1 MTETTEPQ
9 AENVEP
15 AVVQEEP
22 QQTPETPRKYKVKV
36 DGLESEVDEAELIN
50 SYQKGRSADKKF
62 QEAADLRKQLE
73 TFVENVKAD
82 PAQLLEQLGHNPKE
96 WARNLLLA
104 EIEAEEQEKDPNLKR
119 IAGLEKK
126 LSELEKGEASK
137 KQLQLEEIAKAEE
150 SALVMK
156 IDNEIGKT
164 LEEMGFLAGTAPAE
178 LIADIA
184 EQMLAEYKLSKT
196 SIDSNEAL
204 ARTKQS
210 YSRRLAAI
218 SKNKPDA
225 ILDLIPSEYLDK
237 IAEAYM
243 KKRQPK
249 SVPTIKS
256 NTPAIVPTKDQELT
270 KQLEDFFKRKS

>member
-1 MTETTEPQ
+1 MTDTPAPQ

-15 AVVQEEP
+15 IAPQEEV
-22 QQTPETPRKYKVKV
+22 QIPEAPRKYKVKV
-36 DGLESEVDEAELIN
+36 DGLESEVEESELIN
-50 SYQKGRSADKKF
+50 SYQKGRSADKRF
-62 QEAADLRKQLE
+62 QEASDLRKQLE
-73 TFVENVKAD
+73 TFVENAKAD
-82 PAQLLEQLGHNPKE
+82 PTQLLEQLGHNPKE
-96 WARNLLLA
+96 WARDLLLA
-104 EIEAEEQEKDPNLKR
+104 EIEAEEQGKDPNLKR

-126 LSELEKGEASK
+126 LNELEKGEESK
-137 KQLQLEEIAKAEE
+137 KKLQLEAIAKAEE
-150 SALVMK
+150 TALVIK
-156 IDNEIGKT
+156 IDDEIGKT

-196 SIDSNEAL
+196 SIDSKEAL
-204 ARTKQS
+204 SRTKQS

-256 NTPAIVPTKDQELT
+256 NTPAIVPTKDQET
-270 KQLEDFFKRKS
+270 IKQLEDFFKRKS

>member
-1 MTETTEPQ
+1 MTETTDPQ
-9 AENVEP
+9 SENVEP
-15 AVVQEEP
+15 AVVQEES
-22 QQTPETPRKYKVKV
+22 QQAPEAPRKYKVKV
-36 DGLESEVDEAELIN
+36 DGFESEVDETELIN

-126 LSELEKGEASK
+126 LTELEKGEASK

-150 SALVMK
+150 SALVTK

-164 LEEMGFLAGTAPAE
+164 LEEMGFMAGTAPAE

-196 SIDSNEAL
+196 SIDSKEAL